1 VSRFISHFNPFGPLV
16 YYNSQMI
23 DKYSLTD
30 TGKISP
36 QFAPKGG
43 VPKGTKPN
51 TDIKPSQT
59 APVILSIGGER
70 VIESAKW
77 GFIPENAKDNNSIFR
92 YKTYNVASE
101 NIFTKPSWASVIRS
115 QRCIIP
121 ANGFYREKGP
131 NNDKQTYLYS
141 SNDDSLLGLAGI
153 FNKWTDPEGMVWNI
167 YSMITADTYPI
178 LVAPDKID
186 DWLNPEIDDM
196 NSLYEIMQP
205 IDTSSLKIN

>member
-1 VSRFISHFNPFGPLV
+1 
-16 YYNSQMI
+16 MI
-23 DKYSLTD
+23 DKYSLIE

-36 QFAPKGG
+36 QFAPKSG

-51 TDIKPSQT
+51 AIVKPSQLV
-59 APVILSIGGER
+59 PIIIINEGNR

-77 GFIPENAKDNNSIFR
+77 GFIPQNAKDNNSIFR

-101 NIFTKPSWASVIRS
+101 NIFTKPSWASVIRN

-121 ANGFYREKGP
+121 ANSFYRDKGP
-131 NNDKQTYLYS
+131 SNDKQTYSYS
-141 SNDDSLLGLAGI
+141 SNDGSLLGLAGI
-153 FNKWTDPEGMVWNI
+153 FTKWTDSDGKIWNI
-167 YSMITADTYPI
+167 FSMITADTYPI
-178 LVAPDKID
+178 LVTSDKID

-205 IDTSSLKIN
+205 IDTSSLKIS

>member
-1 VSRFISHFNPFGPLV
+1 
-16 YYNSQMI
+16 MI
-23 DKYSLTD
+23 DKYSLID

-36 QFAPKGG
+36 EFAPKSG

-51 TDIKPSQT
+51 NMVKPSQL
-59 APVILSIGGER
+59 APIIIISEGSR

-121 ANGFYREKGP
+121 ANAFYRDKGP
-131 NNDKQTYLYS
+131 SGDKQTYSYS
-141 SNDDSLLGLAGI
+141 SNDDNLLGLAGI
-153 FNKWTDPEGMVWNI
+153 FTKWTDPDGKIWNVF
-167 YSMITADTYPI
+167 SMITADTYPI
-178 LVAPDKID
+178 LVTSDKID
-186 DWLNPEIDDM
+186 DWLNPAIDDM